1 MVVLLSLGLHLLAL
15 ANAGRWTLPLLFL
28 GHSAEADLFGYRVEG
43 QRKGGRGSLGRGCDS
58 WSCVISRV
66 FFVVHTFPKGC
77 SCALY

>member
-1 MVVLLSLGLHLLAL
+1 MLLSLGLHLLAL

-58 WSCVISRV
+58 QCCVNSRV
-66 FFVVHTFPKGC
+66 FFVLEFPKGC